1 MPFIPPNYYKID
13 DRYTHVLCLAS
24 DAMGKYE
31 DVICRVFESKAKE
44 FGTDEDIPFTRDD
57 LEDALEELGIT
68 VKNVPDIPYA
78 YRSRRSLPDSI
89 AQYGYNAII
98 LDDTIVGADAT
109 YLFTMREQ
117 LIPVPKEVDETH
129 TTSVSGLPGPVH
141 SYIGKDEQGALTQ
154 VRYTDL
160 LDDFTG
166 YDCYHLQSHLRMR
179 VNSREA
185 ELDDLYVGVD
195 EDGNHHAL
203 AIEAKGTGETLNK
216 NQLIR
221 NTRGIEQKSE
231 YPDSVR
237 TLAVKLDDEGDFYL
251 FEFDLI
257 EQDEVQHIEI
267 DRVWKVYFEE
277 KST

>member
-1 MPFIPPNYYKID
+1 
-13 DRYTHVLCLAS
+13 
-24 DAMGKYE
+24 MGKYE
-31 DVICRVFESKAKE
+31 DVILHVFKTKAE
-44 FGTDEDIPFTRDD
+44 EYGTEEDIPFTRDD

-78 YRSRRSLPDSI
+78 YRSRRSLPEEI

-98 LDDTIVGADAT
+98 LDDTIAGADAT

-117 LIPVPKEVDETH
+117 LIPIPEEVDETH
-129 TTSVSGLPGPVH
+129 TTSISGLPNPVR

-154 VRYTDL
+154 VRYAGL
-160 LDDFTG
+160 LDEFTG

-203 AIEAKGTGETLNK
+203 AIEAKGAGETLNK

-221 NTRGIEQKSE
+221 NTRGIEQKRE
-231 YPDSVR
+231 YPNSVH

-251 FEFDLI
+251 FEFDVV
-257 EQDEVQHIEI
+257 ERENEHHIEI

-277 KST
+277 GLA